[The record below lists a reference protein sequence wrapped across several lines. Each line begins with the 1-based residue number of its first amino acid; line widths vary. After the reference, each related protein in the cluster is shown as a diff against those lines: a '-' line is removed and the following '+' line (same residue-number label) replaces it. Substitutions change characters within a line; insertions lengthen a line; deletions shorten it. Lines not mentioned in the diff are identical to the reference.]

1 MERFRNFY
9 EDVLQNLYDGVYIMD
24 RNRRIT
30 FWNRSAERITGYSAS
45 ETVGRACSENILMH
59 VDECGCQLCLGHCP
73 AAKAMEDG
81 REREARVYLH
91 HKNGFRLPVMV
102 RVSPIRSEQGD
113 VIGAVEVFSDNS
125 VLETSMKRLK
135 ELESQAFSD
144 ALTELPNRRY
154 AEMVLRTRQDQS
166 ERYGVAGFGVF
177 FADIDRFKRV
187 NDDYGHDVGDSVLRM
202 VAGALKY
209 CVRDG
214 DVACRWGGEEFVI
227 LVGAENLEMLAG
239 IGERLRAMVESSSLD
254 TDKGALRVTASFGGT
269 LQRPGENFT
278 DTVKRAD
285 SLMYASKENGRN
297 RVTVE

>member
-1 MERFRNFY
+1 MERFRDYF
-9 EDVLQNLYDGVYIMD
+9 EDVLQSLYDGVYIMD
-24 RNRRIT
+24 RDRRIT

-45 ETVGRACSENILMH
+45 EVIGHACSENILMH

-73 AAKAMEDG
+73 AAKAMDEG
-81 REREARVYLH
+81 VEKESRIYLH

-113 VIGAVEVFSDNS
+113 VVGAVEVFSDNS

-227 LVGAENLEMLAG
+227 LVGAENREMLAG